1 MAFLLSRMNKSYHRT
16 FYVAYIVGGNTVSN
30 LIPTPENCPL
40 GTNNIELSLVK
51 LGNLHASH
59 SLNSFTFFSYID
71 GVAC

>member
-1 MAFLLSRMNKSYHRT
+1 MAFLFSRMNKSYHRT
-16 FYVAYIVGGNTVSN
+16 FYVGGNTVSISN

-59 SLNSFTFFSYID
+59 SLKSFTLSSYIHRW
-71 GVAC
+71 GCL

>member
-16 FYVAYIVGGNTVSN
+16 FYVGGNTVSN

-59 SLNSFTFFSYID
+59 SQIHSHSLVIFIWMGFL
-71 GVAC
+71 VK